1 MLSKRLLAIAIAGA
15 MALGTAAP
23 RSRSR
28 NRGAGTPGVFDYY
41 VLSLSW
47 SPEYCAIN
55 GSNDP
60 EQCADGRKF
69 AFVVHGLWPQY
80 ERGYPQNC
88 AAGGAVSDAIIRR
101 MLPLMPSPKL
111 IEHEWRTHGTC
122 SGLNQDA
129 YFDLVRRAYSQVS
142 IPADFKAPIKNIE
155 VTPAQV
161 KNEFVRANSAMPA
174 DAFRV
179 LCRGRFLSEVRVC
192 LTKQL
197 QGRACSPDVRDACA
211 ADEIIMRPVR

>member
-1 MLSKRLLAIAIAGA
+1 MLRKRLLALLMIGA
-15 MALGTAAP
+15 VALGTAAP

-47 SPEYCAIN
+47 SPEYCAVN

-60 EQCADGRKF
+60 GQCADGRKF

-88 AAGGAVSDAIIRR
+88 AAGGTVSDAIIRR

-122 SGLNQDA
+122 SGLNQDV

-155 VTPAQV
+155 VSPSQV
-161 KNEFVRANSAMPA
+161 KDEFVRANASISA

-192 LTKQL
+192 LSRDLK
-197 QGRACSPDVRDACA
+197 GRACSADVRDACA